1 MKATIIKT
9 QPLIIIELT
18 YFHCLVK
25 MRPAYAGPGSA
36 GSRWKPT
43 QDPGKLAGTSNSGG
57 NRTSGTDANSASKGG
72 NVQHGSG
79 GEKKE

>member
-1 MKATIIKT
+1 
-9 QPLIIIELT
+9 
-18 YFHCLVK
+18 

-72 NVQHGSG
+72 NVQHVDS
-79 GEKKE
+79 KNCDDIVDNPIINYSC

>member
-1 MKATIIKT
+1 
-9 QPLIIIELT
+9 
-18 YFHCLVK
+18 

-72 NVQHGSG
+72 NVQH
-79 GEKKE
+79 